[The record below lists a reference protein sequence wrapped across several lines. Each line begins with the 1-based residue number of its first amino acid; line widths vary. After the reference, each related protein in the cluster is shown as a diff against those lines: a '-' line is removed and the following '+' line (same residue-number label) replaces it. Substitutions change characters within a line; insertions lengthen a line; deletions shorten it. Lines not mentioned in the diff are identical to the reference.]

1 VATVDMG
8 VSKTGEPKD
17 SFTRG
22 FELHARVTMFGEGCR
37 GSLTKSVDKKL
48 GLWKESMAGFQTYGT
63 LVCAPHLNAR
73 VFAWLV

>member
-1 VATVDMG
+1 MG

-63 LVCAPHLNAR
+63 ACLYTPRLKRASE
-73 VFAWLV
+73 AWLA